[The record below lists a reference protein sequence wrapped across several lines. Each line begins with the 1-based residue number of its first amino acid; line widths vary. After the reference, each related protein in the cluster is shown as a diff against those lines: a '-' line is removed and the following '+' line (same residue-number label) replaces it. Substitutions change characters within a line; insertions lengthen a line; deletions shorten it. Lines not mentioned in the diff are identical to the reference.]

1 MSNTRPTFF
10 TARKLRITTVAAIA
24 ALGLSL
30 SLTACAPGFFGM
42 GMGTG
47 PQPYTNDSGTNDS
60 GTNGNGSNGNGSN
73 SGTANSIDT
82 MFTMMMIPHHEQA
95 IDMVDVLLAK
105 DGIDPRVLA
114 LAERIKAAQAPEIT
128 LMESW
133 LKGWGLPS
141 QSGMGGMD
149 GMNHGGN
156 GMMSEA
162 DMRLLEQA
170 SGSEANT
177 VFLEQMIEHHE
188 GAIDMA
194 QPVLAGGA
202 DADVA
207 ALAQRI
213 VTSQTAEIAEM
224 RALLASL

>member
-1 MSNTRPTFF
+1 MINKRSTAHRSTTRVAL
-10 TARKLRITTVAAIA
+10 TAT

-30 SLTACAPGFFGM
+30 SLTGCAPGFLGM
-42 GMGTG
+42 GMG
-47 PQPYTNDSGTNDS
+47 S
-60 GTNGNGSNGNGSN
+60 GNGMS
-73 SGTANSIDT
+73 SGTANSVDT

-95 IDMVDVLLAK
+95 IEMVEMLLAK
-105 DGIDPRVLA
+105 DGVDSRVVA
-114 LAERIKAAQAPEIT
+114 LGERIKAAQAPEIA

-133 LKGWGLPS
+133 LKAWGLPS
-141 QSGMGGMD
+141 QAGMGGME
-149 GMNHGGN
+149 GMDHGGN
-156 GMMSEA
+156 GMMSDTDMQTLERATGAEA
-162 DMRLLEQA
+162 
-170 SGSEANT
+170 ST
-177 VFLEQMIEHHE
+177 IFLEQMIEHHE